1 MADFVAFLANADEP
15 VTLDEVK
22 ANSRIDADLVDDDDF
37 IANVLIPSVRQEAEV
52 RCGAAI
58 KLARFVQRLEQ
69 FPPHRGA
76 IALDRAL
83 VNTVER
89 IDYAVRVGAPRVP
102 LDLAQVD
109 VALAVRC
116 TLISPVAAWPQTQ
129 RQTRAV
135 EVTFTAG
142 LSGADMA
149 ARFPGVR
156 YWMLLAATWGYAS
169 AWAADADDAPR
180 AQTFVALGFAEEVA
194 PATIETLRAQ
204 GAGIILLGNGAEDAP
219 AGAHGLRLPLRPA
232 KLRALLAQLLTENAR
247 A

>member
-135 EVTFTAG
+135 EVTFTA
-142 LSGADMA
+142 

-156 YWMLLAATWGYAS
+156 YWMLLAATWGYAHRS
-169 AWAADADDAPR
+169 LFDEGKD
-180 AQTFVALGFAEEVA
+180 GF
-194 PATIETLRAQ
+194 Q
-204 GAGIILLGNGAEDAP
+204 K
-219 AGAHGLRLPLRPA
+219 LPEGYYS
-232 KLRALLAQLLTENAR
+232 ALLAPLAGLPKL
-247 A
+247 